1 MSVLFIISSHIYR
14 PSLLYFAPNFACIV
28 FLHNSITKSPII
40 ENFANIVYGC
50 CRFPV
55 PLDVSL
61 KVALALLLLFKQKLD
76 ADQDPS

>member
-40 ENFANIVYGC
+40 ENFANIVW
-50 CRFPV
+50 
-55 PLDVSL
+55 
-61 KVALALLLLFKQKLD
+61 LLSFHTYHWMF
-76 ADQDPS
+76 S